1 MAVGARA
8 LWERLPAVAAGAAM
22 AESAPASIIAATSL
36 DEFVKSLFGR
46 HPGEPRIM
54 SRAGAGVQKILN

>member
-1 MAVGARA
+1 
-8 LWERLPAVAAGAAM
+8 M

>member
-22 AESAPASIIAATSL
+22 AESAPASIIAARCRSHKKKNSNASQ
-36 DEFVKSLFGR
+36 V
-46 HPGEPRIM
+46 HW
-54 SRAGAGVQKILN
+54 N